1 MHAFHILAAALLAGL
16 ALSPAP
22 ATAEAWPQRTVRI
35 IVPLPAGSGTDI
47 AARWCA
53 ERLAVRWGKPVVVEN
68 RQGSDGIPAVTGVI
82 GARDNHTFLFSFAG
96 VVTINPLIHAKL
108 PYDPVDLVPIASVA
122 DNFLAIGVSA
132 TLNVNTLAEFV
143 TLARTR
149 PGKLNW
155 AATPGLPHYVFEAI
169 QKSTSIELV
178 RASYREFGP
187 ALSDLGEGR
196 IHAVASSI
204 SIMAPPVQAG
214 RARMLMVVNRARSP
228 LAPDVPTA
236 AEAGYPELTF
246 DGVVGFYG
254 TRDMP
259 AEIIDRVAADV
270 AAVANDP
277 ALASRLAGLG
287 SALRVGTPAEFA
299 AAIEEQRAKIA
310 AIAGGSK
317 PTQ

>member
-1 MHAFHILAAALLAGL
+1 
-16 ALSPAP
+16 LSPAL
-22 ATAEAWPQRTVRI
+22 ATAEEWPQRTVRV

-53 ERLAVRWGKPVVVEN
+53 ERLAARWGKPVIVEN
-68 RQGSDGIPAVTGVI
+68 RQGSDGIPAVTGVL

-108 PYDPVDLVPIASVA
+108 PYDPADLVPIASVA

-155 AATPGLPHYVFEAI
+155 AATPGLPHYVFAAL
-169 QKSTSIELV
+169 QKSTGIELV

-204 SIMAPPVQAG
+204 SIMTPPVQAG

-259 AEIIDRVAADV
+259 AEIINRVAADV